1 MNYQTKKTQTI
12 QIVNNHKIVV
22 VHQTPHRILQ
32 TKIHPNQK
40 IYKIVVVHQTP
51 HRIFQ
56 TKMHP
61 NQKIYK
67 IVVHQTPH
75 KILQTRIHPNQ
86 KLRIKPKV
94 LHK

>member
-1 MNYQTKKTQTI
+1 MIYQTKKTQTI

-40 IYKIVVVHQTP
+40 IYKIVVHQTP
-51 HRIFQ
+51 HR
-56 TKMHP
+56 
-61 NQKIYK
+61 
-67 IVVHQTPH
+67 
-75 KILQTRIHPNQ
+75 ILQTRIHPNQ

>member
-22 VHQTPHRILQ
+22 VHQTPHRIL
-32 TKIHPNQK
+32 
-40 IYKIVVVHQTP
+40 
-51 HRIFQ
+51 Q

>member
-40 IYKIVVVHQTP
+40 IYKIVVHQTP
-51 HRIFQ
+51 HR
-56 TKMHP
+56 
-61 NQKIYK
+61 
-67 IVVHQTPH
+67 
-75 KILQTRIHPNQ
+75 ILQTRIHPNQ

>member
-1 MNYQTKKTQTI
+1 MCSKITKKQLAILKRRTVYLKSPTFI
-12 QIVNNHKIVV
+12 SATKVK
-22 VHQTPHRILQ
+22 VHLVLKHQ
-32 TKIHPNQK
+32 
-40 IYKIVVVHQTP
+40 VHQTP

-67 IVVHQTPH
+67 IVVVHQTPH
-75 KILQTRIHPNQ
+75 KILQTKIHPNQ